1 MALKRSDNVFLLTLV
16 DFLIQIIFF
25 GLLVFVYFAET
36 EQRNRADYS
45 PKQVKTAI
53 DAAGVSN
60 IVELNDELSK
70 LAPVR
75 LKGLN
80 ERLGTTRQDADLANA
95 AQAIAKLGGIA
106 KLPDALARL
115 AKLEQGSDKPPC
127 LYELSGTKKQAKTLA
142 SAIGGASTITFQSE
156 TPELARLLQSRGLDY
171 AQVRSLTL
179 PQFRRLFSRV
189 ITAEPS
195 CRYTLEFRE
204 TTRLVDARDTAGQIF
219 YLKVRR

>member
-25 GLLVFVYFAET
+25 GLLLFVFYAEN
-36 EQRNRADYS
+36 ERKNRVAYTAKD
-45 PKQVKTAI
+45 VKTAI

-80 ERLGTTRQDADLANA
+80 ERLGTSRHDPALDSA
-95 AQAIAKLGGIA
+95 AQAIAKLGGID

-127 LYELSGTKKQAKTLA
+127 LYDVAGTRKQAKTLA

-156 TPELARLLQSRGLDY
+156 TPELARLLAARGL
-171 AQVRSLTL
+171 AFEQVRSLSL
-179 PQFRRLFSRV
+179 PQFRKLFSRV
-189 ITAEPS
+189 LTAEPN